1 MTNRTYPVAVIA
13 DEAPPRTRSSSYPEH
28 FATQMAGR
36 RKQPLGELFGLTN
49 FGVNLTRLAPQAV
62 SALRHAHTKQDEFIY
77 VLPEDTL
84 KVANSPTGGRYP
96 PGSVVQLVPSE
107 VMVKHKEGFSPATN
121 DWEFFE
127 LSVSETGSKIK
138 TRGVTEV
145 VNRFG
150 GNCFGCHVKAKPEW
164 DLICEKDH
172 GCAPL
177 PIPASRIIAVQKED
191 PRCKGRERAEAALQ
205 RQN

>member
-1 MTNRTYPVAVIA
+1 MIAPIKRSWLACCTLLLAGSFNASADDSKKIDVNDETFKCLMEMTPVRGFFVANL
-13 DEAPPRTRSSSYPEH
+13 
-28 FATQMAGR
+28 
-36 RKQPLGELFGLTN
+36 LGKL
-49 FGVNLTRLAPQAV
+49 
-62 SALRHAHTKQDEFIY
+62 
-77 VLPEDTL
+77 EDTL
-84 KVANSPTGGRYP
+84 KVANSSGGGRYP

-138 TRGVTEV
+138 TRGITEV

-150 GNCFGCHVKAKPEW
+150 GNCFGCHVQAKPEW

-177 PIPASRIIAVQKED
+177 PIPASRIIAVQKAD
-191 PRCKGRERAEAALQ
+191 PRCKGREQA
-205 RQN
+205 